1 MAFTNF
7 MTPWI
12 ERTEV
17 VGVGLLVV
25 TLACTS
31 VAFDG
36 SSLIGRALFDRRR
49 TLITSDIIR
58 GGTVRGGGLK
68 VYPLYI
74 ETPLG
79 AFGDHRRSRTRVIL
93 VKLTLREKG

>member
-1 MAFTNF
+1 
-7 MTPWI
+7 MTPRI

-17 VGVGLLVV
+17 VGVRLLVV

-49 TLITSDIIR
+49 TLITSGIIR
-58 GGTVRGGGLK
+58 GGTGRGGGLK

-74 ETPLG
+74 GTPLG
-79 AFGDHRRSRTRVIL
+79 AFVDHRRGRTRVIL
-93 VKLTLREKG
+93 VQSTLREKG